1 MPKRELA
8 SDQGATY
15 CYAKIVREP
24 TLANKRKRVMS
35 LMHILKF
42 IKKHFGT
49 IFEVVLHPNLISWVL
64 VHEWEGCL

>member
-24 TLANKRKRVMS
+24 TLVQYLR
-35 LMHILKF
+35 
-42 IKKHFGT
+42 
-49 IFEVVLHPNLISWVL
+49 VVLHPNLISWVL
-64 VHEWEGCL
+64 IHEWGCL